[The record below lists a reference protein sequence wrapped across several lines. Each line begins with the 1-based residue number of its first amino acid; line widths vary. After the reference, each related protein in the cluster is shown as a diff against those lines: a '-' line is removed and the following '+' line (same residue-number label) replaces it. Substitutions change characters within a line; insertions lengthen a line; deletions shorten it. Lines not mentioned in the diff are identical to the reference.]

1 MRILHLDT
9 GRELRGGQRQVLLLM
24 RELRREGAEQAL
36 LAREG
41 GPLLEAARAEGFDAR
56 PATLGAVFM
65 RSGGVEI
72 VHCHDGRS
80 HTLAAIASRRKFVVS
95 RRVAFPVG
103 RRWPDRWKYS
113 RAAAYL
119 AVSEYAAAQLI
130 AAGVPEGKIQIV
142 RDAIVA
148 PETVSDY
155 TGGVAALDMD
165 DPLKGGE
172 LLRSIRTPV
181 RLVKDL
187 GEGLRTASV
196 FLYLSRME
204 GLGSAALLAMAY
216 GVPVVASRVGGLPEV
231 VRHGE
236 HGFCVGNGVDEV
248 DEALRSLIE
257 DPARARAMGSRA
269 RQWVMEECGAERI
282 VRRTLE
288 IYRENVR

>member
-24 RELRREGAEQAL
+24 RELCRQGAEQAL
-36 LAREG
+36 LARDG
-41 GPLLEAARAEGFDAR
+41 SPLLETARAEGFDAG
-56 PATLGAVFM
+56 PISLAAVFR
-65 RSGGVEI
+65 RSGGPGI

-80 HTLAAIASRRKFVVS
+80 HTLAAIASRRPFVVS
-95 RRVAFPVG
+95 RRVAFAPG
-103 RRWPDRWKYS
+103 RGLLDRWKYR

-119 AVSEYAAAQLI
+119 AVSEYAMAQLM
-130 AAGVPEGKIQIV
+130 AAGVEKGKIHVV

-148 PETVSDY
+148 PEGVSDR
-155 TGGVAALDMD
+155 TGGIVALEMN

-172 LLRSIRTPV
+172 LLKSIHTPV
-181 RLVKDL
+181 RLERDL
-187 GEGLRTASV
+187 EEGLRTAEV

-236 HGFCVGNGVDEV
+236 HGFCVGNGAEEID
-248 DEALRSLIE
+248 DALRSLLA
-257 DPARARAMGSRA
+257 DPERARAMGRRA
-269 RQWVMEECGAERI
+269 RAWVTEECRAERI

-288 IYRENVR
+288 VYGRIAR

>member
-24 RELRREGAEQAL
+24 RELRREGVEQAL
-36 LAREG
+36 LARGE
-41 GPLLEAARAEGFDAR
+41 GPLLEAARAQGFDAG
-56 PATLGAVFM
+56 PITLAAVFR
-65 RSGGVEI
+65 RSGGAGI

-80 HTLAAIASRRKFVVS
+80 HTLAVIASRRPFVVS
-95 RRVAFPVG
+95 RRVAFAPG
-103 RRWPDRWKYS
+103 RGWLDRWKYR

-119 AVSEYAAAQLI
+119 AVSEYAMAQLI
-130 AAGVPEGKIQIV
+130 AAGVPKGKIFIV

-148 PETVSDY
+148 PETMSDL
-155 TGGVAALDMD
+155 TGGIVALEMD

-172 LLRSIRTPV
+172 LLDAIETPV
-181 RLVKDL
+181 RRVRDL
-187 GEGLRTASV
+187 EAGLRTAGV

-236 HGFCVGNGVDEV
+236 HGFCVGNGREEID
-248 DEALRSLIE
+248 DALRSLME
-257 DPARARAMGSRA
+257 DPERARAMGRRA
-269 RQWVMEECGAERI
+269 REWVTEECGAERI

-288 IYRENVR
+288 IYREAAR